1 MLLVLVF
8 FLMRRR
14 PPESTR
20 TDTLFAY
27 TTLFRSA
34 FERDD
39 VVEADDAGLRYRIW
53 HAVRDAVQ
61 TTDRRRQ
68 HDAAVTGL
76 AHPWKRGTDDM
87 ERAHQMHVD
96 DRLEVF
102 MADVRS
108 EEHTSQ
114 LQSLMRISYAVFCLK
129 KKKK

>member
-1 MLLVLVF
+1 
-8 FLMRRR
+8 MRMCDW
-14 PPESTR
+14 SS
-20 TDTLFAY
+20 DLCASD
-27 TTLFRSA
+27 L
-34 FERDD
+34 
-39 VVEADDAGLRYRIW
+39 AGLRYRIW

-102 MADVRS
+102 MADVFERAIAHVAGVVDQHVDKT
-108 EEHTSQ
+108 EIGRAH
-114 LQSLMRISYAVFCLK
+114 V
-129 KKKK
+129 